1 MYIVYFT
8 RRMNMLK
15 NKNLLAT
22 IVALT
27 VMVVAALFMT
37 QKEQNNSSTSTEKVK
52 IGVLQFVT
60 HDSLDEIY
68 KGIKAGLEEGGY
80 TTTDNLEIDFMNA
93 EGDQSQVQTMSKKL
107 VDNGNELLIG
117 IATPAAQGLA
127 NATTELPIIM
137 GAVTDPVG
145 ANLVTDLKNPGGNI
159 TGVSDQTPVAD
170 AVSLIKEIT
179 PDAKT
184 IGVLYSSN
192 EDNSKIQVAEFK
204 AAAEE
209 AGYTVLEYAV
219 ASSNEIAATVEV
231 ASSKADVLFT
241 PVDNTVA
248 SAFSTVVSVANKT
261 KTPIF
266 TSVEDMV
273 EGGGIASVTLSQ
285 YDLGVATGKMAAK
298 ILDGANPADTPVQI
312 FNEGTVVVNQKV
324 AKELG
329 ITLSDDVISKASKV
343 IE

>member
-1 MYIVYFT
+1 M
-8 RRMNMLK
+8 MK

-22 IVALT
+22 IIALT
-27 VMVVAALFMT
+27 VMVVAALFLT
-37 QKEQNNSSTSTEKVK
+37 QKEQNNSTNSTEKVK

-80 TTTDNLEIDFMNA
+80 KTTENLSIDFMNA

-170 AVSLIKEIT
+170 TVSLIKEIT

-219 ASSNEIAATVEV
+219 ASSNELASTVEV
-231 ASSKADVLFT
+231 ASSKVDALFT

-248 SAFSTVVSVANKT
+248 SAFSTVVSVANKS

-285 YDLGVATGKMAAK
+285 YDLGVATGKMTAK

-329 ITLSDDVISKASKV
+329 ITLSDDVINQASKV

>member
-1 MYIVYFT
+1 M
-8 RRMNMLK
+8 K

-37 QKEQNNSSTSTEKVK
+37 QKEQSNSSTSREKVK

-80 TTTDNLEIDFMNA
+80 STTDNLDIDFMNA
-93 EGDQSQVQTMSKKL
+93 EADQSQVQTMSKKL

-145 ANLVTDLKNPGGNI
+145 ANLVKDLKNPGGNI

-170 AVSLIKEIT
+170 AISLIKQIT
-179 PDAKT
+179 PEAKT

-219 ASSNEIAATVEV
+219 ASSNELAATVEV
-231 ASSKADVLFT
+231 ATNKADVLFT

-298 ILDGANPADTPVQI
+298 ILDGANPGDTPVQI

-329 ITLSDDVISKASKV
+329 INLSEEIINKASKV

>member
-1 MYIVYFT
+1 
-8 RRMNMLK
+8 MLK

-27 VMVVAALFMT
+27 VMVVAALFWT
-37 QKEQNNSSTSTEKVK
+37 QKEQNNSTNSTEKVK

-117 IATPAAQGLA
+117 IATPAAQSLA

>member
-1 MYIVYFT
+1 
-8 RRMNMLK
+8 MLK

-22 IVALT
+22 IIALT

-37 QKEQNNSSTSTEKVK
+37 QKEQSSQSASSEKVK

-80 TTTDNLEIDFMNA
+80 STTDNLEIDFMNA
-93 EGDQSQVQTMSKKL
+93 EADQSQVQTMSKKL

-192 EDNSKIQVAEFK
+192 EDNSKIQVEEFK

-219 ASSNEIAATVEV
+219 ASSNELASTVEV
-231 ASSKADVLFT
+231 ATSKTDVLFT

-298 ILDGANPADTPVQI
+298 ILDGANPGDTPVQI
-312 FNEGTVVVNQKV
+312 FNEGTIVVNQKV

-329 ITLSDDVISKASKV
+329 ITLSDDVINQASKV

>member
-1 MYIVYFT
+1 M
-8 RRMNMLK
+8 K

-37 QKEQNNSSTSTEKVK
+37 QKEQSNSSTLTEKVK

>member
-1 MYIVYFT
+1 M
-8 RRMNMLK
+8 K
-15 NKNLLAT
+15 NKTLLSVVT
-22 IVALT
+22 AL
-27 VMVVAALFMT
+27 VVLVIGAFFFNKQEET
-37 QKEQNNSSTSTEKVK
+37 TSSTDQTQTVKV
-52 IGVLQFVT
+52 GVLQYVT

-68 KGIKAGLEEGGY
+68 KGIVAGLKEAGY
-80 TTTDNLEIDFMNA
+80 DDTSNLTIDFMNA

-107 VDNGNELLIG
+107 VDNGNQLLIG

-145 ANLVTDLKNPGGNI
+145 ANLVTDLNKPGGNI

-170 AVSLIKEIT
+170 EIELIKAIT

-192 EDNSKIQVAEFK
+192 EDNSKSQVAEFK
-204 AAAEE
+204 TAAEA
-209 AGYTVLEYAV
+209 AGYTVIEYAV
-219 ASSNEIAATVEV
+219 PSSNEIASTVEV
-231 ASSKADVLFT
+231 ATSKVDVLFT
-241 PVDNTVA
+241 PVDNTIA

-261 KTPIF
+261 KTPVY

-298 ILDGANPADTPVQI
+298 ILDGAEPATTPVEI
-312 FNEGTVVVNQKV
+312 FNEGSVVVNKTV
-324 AKELG
+324 ADELG
-329 ITLSDDVISKASKV
+329 LTIPADILESASRV

>member
-1 MYIVYFT
+1 M
-8 RRMNMLK
+8 MK

-22 IVALT
+22 IIALT
-27 VMVVAALFMT
+27 VMVVVALFLT
-37 QKEQNNSSTSTEKVK
+37 QKEQNNSTNSTEKVK

-80 TTTDNLEIDFMNA
+80 TTTENLSIDFMNA

-127 NATTELPIIM
+127 NATTELPIIL

-170 AVSLIKEIT
+170 TVSLIKEIT

-219 ASSNEIAATVEV
+219 ASSNELASTVEV
-231 ASSKADVLFT
+231 ASSKVDALFT

-248 SAFSTVVSVANKT
+248 SAFSTVVSVANKS

-285 YDLGVATGKMAAK
+285 YDLGVATGKMTAK

-329 ITLSDDVISKASKV
+329 ITLSDDVINQASKV

>member
-1 MYIVYFT
+1 M
-8 RRMNMLK
+8 K
-15 NKNLLAT
+15 NKNLLAI

-68 KGIKAGLEEGGY
+68 KGIKDGLEEGVY
-80 TTTDNLEIDFMNA
+80 STMDNLEIDFMNA

-179 PDAKT
+179 PEAKT

>member
-1 MYIVYFT
+1 M
-8 RRMNMLK
+8 K

-37 QKEQNNSSTSTEKVK
+37 QIEQSSQSASSEKVK

-80 TTTDNLEIDFMNA
+80 STTDNLEIDFMNA
-93 EGDQSQVQTMSKKL
+93 EADQSQVQTMSKKL

-192 EDNSKIQVAEFK
+192 EDNSKIQVEEFK

-219 ASSNEIAATVEV
+219 ASSNELASTVEV
-231 ASSKADVLFT
+231 ATSKTDVLFT

-312 FNEGTVVVNQKV
+312 FNEGTIVVNQKV

-329 ITLSDDVISKASKV
+329 ITLSDDVINQASKV

>member
-1 MYIVYFT
+1 M
-8 RRMNMLK
+8 MK

-22 IVALT
+22 IITLT
-27 VMVVAALFMT
+27 VMVVAALFLT
-37 QKEQNNSSTSTEKVK
+37 QKEQNNSTNSTEKVK

-80 TTTDNLEIDFMNA
+80 TTTENLSIDFMNA

-127 NATTELPIIM
+127 NATAELPIIM

-170 AVSLIKEIT
+170 TVSLIKEIT

-192 EDNSKIQVAEFK
+192 EDNSIIQVAEFK

-219 ASSNEIAATVEV
+219 ASSNELASTVEV
-231 ASSKADVLFT
+231 ASSKVDALFT

-248 SAFSTVVSVANKT
+248 SAFSTVVSVANKS

-285 YDLGVATGKMAAK
+285 YDLGVATGKMTAK

-329 ITLSDDVISKASKV
+329 ITLSDDVINQASKV

>member
-1 MYIVYFT
+1 M
-8 RRMNMLK
+8 MK

-22 IVALT
+22 IIALT
-27 VMVVAALFMT
+27 VMVVVALFLT
-37 QKEQNNSSTSTEKVK
+37 QKEQNNSTNSTEKVK
-52 IGVLQFVT
+52 IGVLQLVT

-80 TTTDNLEIDFMNA
+80 TTTENLSIDFMNA

-170 AVSLIKEIT
+170 TVSLIKEIT

-219 ASSNEIAATVEV
+219 ASSNELASTVEV
-231 ASSKADVLFT
+231 ASSKVDAFFT

-248 SAFSTVVSVANKT
+248 SAFSTVVSVANKS

-273 EGGGIASVTLSQ
+273 EGGGIASVTLNQ

-329 ITLSDDVISKASKV
+329 ITLSDEVINQASKV

>member
-1 MYIVYFT
+1 M
-8 RRMNMLK
+8 K

-22 IVALT
+22 IIALT
-27 VMVVAALFMT
+27 VMVVAALFLT
-37 QKEQNNSSTSTEKVK
+37 QKEQNNSTNSTEKVK

-80 TTTDNLEIDFMNA
+80 KTTENLSIDFMNA

-170 AVSLIKEIT
+170 TVSLIKEIT

-219 ASSNEIAATVEV
+219 ASSNELASTVEV
-231 ASSKADVLFT
+231 ASSKVDALFT

-248 SAFSTVVSVANKT
+248 SAFSTVVSVANKS

-285 YDLGVATGKMAAK
+285 YDLGVATGKMTAK

-329 ITLSDDVISKASKV
+329 ITLSDDVINQASKV

>member
-1 MYIVYFT
+1 
-8 RRMNMLK
+8 MLK

-22 IVALT
+22 IIALT
-27 VMVVAALFMT
+27 VMVIAALFLT
-37 QKEQNNSSTSTEKVK
+37 QKEQNNSSNSTEKVK

-80 TTTDNLEIDFMNA
+80 STTDNLEIDFMNA

>member
-1 MYIVYFT
+1 M
-8 RRMNMLK
+8 MK

-22 IVALT
+22 IIALT
-27 VMVVAALFMT
+27 VMVGVALFLT
-37 QKEQNNSSTSTEKVK
+37 QKEQNNSTNSTEKVK

-80 TTTDNLEIDFMNA
+80 TTTENLSIDFMNA

-107 VDNGNELLIG
+107 VENGNELLIG

-170 AVSLIKEIT
+170 TVSLIKEIT

-219 ASSNEIAATVEV
+219 ASSNELASTVEV
-231 ASSKADVLFT
+231 ASSKVDALFT

-248 SAFSTVVSVANKT
+248 SAFSTVVSVANKS

-285 YDLGVATGKMAAK
+285 YDLGVATGKMTAK

-329 ITLSDDVISKASKV
+329 ITLSDDVINQASKV

>member
-1 MYIVYFT
+1 M
-8 RRMNMLK
+8 MK

-22 IVALT
+22 IIALT
-27 VMVVAALFMT
+27 VMVVVALFLT
-37 QKEQNNSSTSTEKVK
+37 QKEQNNSTNSTEKVK

-80 TTTDNLEIDFMNA
+80 TTTENLSIDFMNA

-170 AVSLIKEIT
+170 TVSLIKEIT

-219 ASSNEIAATVEV
+219 ASSNELASTVEV
-231 ASSKADVLFT
+231 ASSKVDVLFT

-248 SAFSTVVSVANKT
+248 SAFSTVVSVANKS

-285 YDLGVATGKMAAK
+285 YDLGVATGKMTAK

-329 ITLSDDVISKASKV
+329 ITLSDDVINQASKV

>member
-1 MYIVYFT
+1 M
-8 RRMNMLK
+8 MK

-22 IVALT
+22 IIALT
-27 VMVVAALFMT
+27 VMVVAALFLT
-37 QKEQNNSSTSTEKVK
+37 QKEQNNSTNSTEKVK

-80 TTTDNLEIDFMNA
+80 TTTENLSIDFMNA

-170 AVSLIKEIT
+170 TVSLIKEIT

-219 ASSNEIAATVEV
+219 ASSNELASTVGV
-231 ASSKADVLFT
+231 ASSKVDALFT

-248 SAFSTVVSVANKT
+248 SAFSTVVSVANKS

-285 YDLGVATGKMAAK
+285 YDLGVATGKMTAK

-329 ITLSDDVISKASKV
+329 ITLSDDVINQASKV

>member
-1 MYIVYFT
+1 
-8 RRMNMLK
+8 MLK

-22 IVALT
+22 IIALT

-37 QKEQNNSSTSTEKVK
+37 QKEQSSQSASSEKVK

-80 TTTDNLEIDFMNA
+80 STTDNLEIDFMNA
-93 EGDQSQVQTMSKKL
+93 EADQSQVQTMSKKL

-145 ANLVTDLKNPGGNI
+145 ANLVTDLKNPGDNI

-219 ASSNEIAATVEV
+219 ASSNELASTVEV
-231 ASSKADVLFT
+231 ATSKADVLFT

-298 ILDGANPADTPVQI
+298 ILDGANPGDTPVQI

-329 ITLSDDVISKASKV
+329 ISLSEDIINQASKV

>member
-1 MYIVYFT
+1 
-8 RRMNMLK
+8 MLK

-37 QKEQNNSSTSTEKVK
+37 QKEQSNSSTSTEKVK

-93 EGDQSQVQTMSKKL
+93 EADQSQVQTMSKKL

-145 ANLVTDLKNPGGNI
+145 ANLVKDLKHPGGNI

-179 PDAKT
+179 PEAKT

-204 AAAEE
+204 AAAEK

-219 ASSNEIAATVEV
+219 ASSNELAATVEV
-231 ASSKADVLFT
+231 ATSKADVLFT

-298 ILDGANPADTPVQI
+298 ILDGANPGDTLVQI
-312 FNEGTVVVNQKV
+312 FNEGTVVINQKV

-329 ITLSDDVISKASKV
+329 ISLSEEIINKASKV

>member
-1 MYIVYFT
+1 
-8 RRMNMLK
+8 MLK

-93 EGDQSQVQTMSKKL
+93 EGDQSKVQTMSKKL

>member
-1 MYIVYFT
+1 
-8 RRMNMLK
+8 MLK

-60 HDSLDEIY
+60 YDSLDEIY

>member
-1 MYIVYFT
+1 
-8 RRMNMLK
+8 MLK

-22 IVALT
+22 IIALT

-37 QKEQNNSSTSTEKVK
+37 QKEQSSQSASSEKVK

-80 TTTDNLEIDFMNA
+80 STTDNLEIDFMNA

-204 AAAEE
+204 VAAEE

>member
-1 MYIVYFT
+1 M
-8 RRMNMLK
+8 MK

-22 IVALT
+22 IIALT
-27 VMVVAALFMT
+27 VMVVAALFLT
-37 QKEQNNSSTSTEKVK
+37 QKEQNNSTNSTEKVK

-80 TTTDNLEIDFMNA
+80 TTTENLSIDFMNA

-170 AVSLIKEIT
+170 TVTLIKEIT

-219 ASSNEIAATVEV
+219 ASSNELASTVEV
-231 ASSKADVLFT
+231 ASSKVDALFT

-248 SAFSTVVSVANKT
+248 SAFSTVVSVANKS

-285 YDLGVATGKMAAK
+285 YDLGVATGKMTAK

-329 ITLSDDVISKASKV
+329 ITLSDDVINQASKV

>member
-1 MYIVYFT
+1 M
-8 RRMNMLK
+8 K

-37 QKEQNNSSTSTEKVK
+37 QKEQSNSSTSTEKVK

>member
-1 MYIVYFT
+1 
-8 RRMNMLK
+8 MLK

-37 QKEQNNSSTSTEKVK
+37 QKEQTSQSASSEKVK

-80 TTTDNLEIDFMNA
+80 STTDNLEIDFMNA
-93 EGDQSQVQTMSKKL
+93 EADQSQVQTMSKKL

-192 EDNSKIQVAEFK
+192 EDNSKIQVEEFK

-219 ASSNEIAATVEV
+219 ASSNELASTVEV
-231 ASSKADVLFT
+231 ATSKTDVLFT

-285 YDLGVATGKMAAK
+285 YDLGVATGKIAAK
-298 ILDGANPADTPVQI
+298 ILDGANPGDTPVQI
-312 FNEGTVVVNQKV
+312 FNEGTIVVNQKV

-329 ITLSDDVISKASKV
+329 ITLSDDVINQASKV

>member
-1 MYIVYFT
+1 M
-8 RRMNMLK
+8 MK

-22 IVALT
+22 IIALT
-27 VMVVAALFMT
+27 VMVVAALFLT
-37 QKEQNNSSTSTEKVK
+37 QKEQSSQSASSEKVK

-80 TTTDNLEIDFMNA
+80 STTDNLEIDFMNA

>member
-1 MYIVYFT
+1 M
-8 RRMNMLK
+8 MK

-22 IVALT
+22 IIALT
-27 VMVVAALFMT
+27 VIVVAALFLT
-37 QKEQNNSSTSTEKVK
+37 QKEQNNSTNSTEKVK

-80 TTTDNLEIDFMNA
+80 TTTENLSIDFMNA

-170 AVSLIKEIT
+170 TVSLIKEIT

-219 ASSNEIAATVEV
+219 ASSNELASTVEV
-231 ASSKADVLFT
+231 ASSKVDALFT

-248 SAFSTVVSVANKT
+248 SAFSTVVSVANKS

-285 YDLGVATGKMAAK
+285 YDLGVATGKMTAK

-329 ITLSDDVISKASKV
+329 ITLSDDVINQASKV

>member
-1 MYIVYFT
+1 
-8 RRMNMLK
+8 MLK

-22 IVALT
+22 IIALT

-37 QKEQNNSSTSTEKVK
+37 QKEQSSQSASSEKVK

-80 TTTDNLEIDFMNA
+80 STTDNLEIDFMNA
-93 EGDQSQVQTMSKKL
+93 EADQSQVQTMSKKL

-145 ANLVTDLKNPGGNI
+145 ANLVTNLKNPGGNI

-192 EDNSKIQVAEFK
+192 EDNSKIQVEEFK

-219 ASSNEIAATVEV
+219 ASSNELASTVEV
-231 ASSKADVLFT
+231 ATSKTDVLFT

-329 ITLSDDVISKASKV
+329 ITLSDDVINQASKV

>member
-1 MYIVYFT
+1 M
-8 RRMNMLK
+8 MK

-22 IVALT
+22 IIALT
-27 VMVVAALFMT
+27 VMVVAALFLT
-37 QKEQNNSSTSTEKVK
+37 QKEQNNSTNSTEKVK

-80 TTTDNLEIDFMNA
+80 TTTENLSIDFMNA

-117 IATPAAQGLA
+117 IATPAARGLA

-170 AVSLIKEIT
+170 TVSLIKEIT

-219 ASSNEIAATVEV
+219 ASSNELASTVEV
-231 ASSKADVLFT
+231 ASSKVDALFT

-248 SAFSTVVSVANKT
+248 SAFSTVVSVANKS

-285 YDLGVATGKMAAK
+285 YDLGVATGKMTAK

-329 ITLSDDVISKASKV
+329 ITLSDDVINQASKV

>member
-1 MYIVYFT
+1 M
-8 RRMNMLK
+8 MK

-22 IVALT
+22 IIALT
-27 VMVVAALFMT
+27 VMVVVALFLT
-37 QKEQNNSSTSTEKVK
+37 QKEQNNSTNSTEKVK

-80 TTTDNLEIDFMNA
+80 TTTENLSIDFMNA

-170 AVSLIKEIT
+170 TVSLIKEIT

-219 ASSNEIAATVEV
+219 ASSNELASTVEV
-231 ASSKADVLFT
+231 ASSKVDALFT

-248 SAFSTVVSVANKT
+248 SAFSTVVSVANKN

-273 EGGGIASVTLSQ
+273 EDGGIASVTLSQ
-285 YDLGVATGKMAAK
+285 YDLGVATGKMTAK

-329 ITLSDDVISKASKV
+329 ITLSDDVINQASKV

>member
-1 MYIVYFT
+1 M
-8 RRMNMLK
+8 K

-22 IVALT
+22 IIALT
-27 VMVVAALFMT
+27 VMVVAALLLT
-37 QKEQNNSSTSTEKVK
+37 QKEQNNSTNSTEKVK

-80 TTTDNLEIDFMNA
+80 TTTENLSIDFMNA

-170 AVSLIKEIT
+170 TVSLIKEIT

-219 ASSNEIAATVEV
+219 ASSNELASTVEV
-231 ASSKADVLFT
+231 ASSKVDALFT

-248 SAFSTVVSVANKT
+248 SAFSTVVSVANKS

-285 YDLGVATGKMAAK
+285 YDLGVATGKMTAK

-329 ITLSDDVISKASKV
+329 IILSDDVINQARKV

>member
-1 MYIVYFT
+1 M
-8 RRMNMLK
+8 MK

-22 IVALT
+22 IIALT
-27 VMVVAALFMT
+27 VMVVVALFLT
-37 QKEQNNSSTSTEKVK
+37 QKEQNNSTNSTEKVK

-80 TTTDNLEIDFMNA
+80 TTTENLSIDFMNA

-170 AVSLIKEIT
+170 TVSLIKEIT

-192 EDNSKIQVAEFK
+192 EDNSKIQVAEFR

-219 ASSNEIAATVEV
+219 ASSNELASTVEV
-231 ASSKADVLFT
+231 ASSKVDALFT

-248 SAFSTVVSVANKT
+248 SAFSTVVSVANKS

-285 YDLGVATGKMAAK
+285 YDLGVATGKMTAK

-329 ITLSDDVISKASKV
+329 ITLSDDVINQASKV

>member
-1 MYIVYFT
+1 
-8 RRMNMLK
+8 MLK

-37 QKEQNNSSTSTEKVK
+37 KKEQSNSSTSTEKVK

-80 TTTDNLEIDFMNA
+80 STTDNLDIDFMNA
-93 EGDQSQVQTMSKKL
+93 EADQSQVQTMSKKL

-145 ANLVTDLKNPGGNI
+145 ANLVKDLKNPGGSI

-219 ASSNEIAATVEV
+219 ASSNELAATVEV
-231 ASSKADVLFT
+231 ATSKADVLFT

-298 ILDGANPADTPVQI
+298 ILDGANPGDTPVQI

-329 ITLSDDVISKASKV
+329 INLSEDIINKASKV

>member
-1 MYIVYFT
+1 M
-8 RRMNMLK
+8 K

-37 QKEQNNSSTSTEKVK
+37 QKEQTRQSASSEKVK

-80 TTTDNLEIDFMNA
+80 STTDNLEIDFMNA
-93 EGDQSQVQTMSKKL
+93 EADQSQVQTMSKKL

-145 ANLVTDLKNPGGNI
+145 ANLVSDLKNPGGNI

-192 EDNSKIQVAEFK
+192 EDNSKIQVEEFK

-219 ASSNEIAATVEV
+219 ASSNELASTVEV
-231 ASSKADVLFT
+231 ATSKTDVLFT

-285 YDLGVATGKMAAK
+285 YNLGVATGKMAAK

-329 ITLSDDVISKASKV
+329 ITLSDDVINQASKV

>member
-1 MYIVYFT
+1 M
-8 RRMNMLK
+8 MK

-22 IVALT
+22 IIALT
-27 VMVVAALFMT
+27 VMVVAALFLT
-37 QKEQNNSSTSTEKVK
+37 QKEQNNSTNSTEKVK

-80 TTTDNLEIDFMNA
+80 TTTENLSIDFMNA

-170 AVSLIKEIT
+170 TVSLIKEIT

-192 EDNSKIQVAEFK
+192 EDNSIIQVAEFK

-219 ASSNEIAATVEV
+219 ASSNELASTVEV
-231 ASSKADVLFT
+231 ASSKVDALFT

-248 SAFSTVVSVANKT
+248 SAFSTVVSVANKS

-285 YDLGVATGKMAAK
+285 YDLGVATGKMTAK

-329 ITLSDDVISKASKV
+329 ITLSDDVINQASKV

>member
-1 MYIVYFT
+1 
-8 RRMNMLK
+8 MLK

-27 VMVVAALFMT
+27 VMVVAALLMT
-37 QKEQNNSSTSTEKVK
+37 QKEQSSQSASSEKVK

-80 TTTDNLEIDFMNA
+80 STTDNLEIDFMNA
-93 EGDQSQVQTMSKKL
+93 EADQSQVQTMSKKL

-145 ANLVTDLKNPGGNI
+145 ANLVSDLKNPGGNI

-219 ASSNEIAATVEV
+219 ASSNELASTVEV
-231 ASSKADVLFT
+231 ATSKTDVLFT

-298 ILDGANPADTPVQI
+298 ILDGANPGDTPVQI
-312 FNEGTVVVNQKV
+312 FNEGTIVVNQKV

-329 ITLSDDVISKASKV
+329 ITLSDDVINQASKV

>member
-1 MYIVYFT
+1 M
-8 RRMNMLK
+8 K

-22 IVALT
+22 IIALT

-37 QKEQNNSSTSTEKVK
+37 QKEQSSQSASSEKVK

-80 TTTDNLEIDFMNA
+80 STTDNLEIDFMNA
-93 EGDQSQVQTMSKKL
+93 EADQSQVQTMSKKL

-204 AAAEE
+204 VAAEE

-219 ASSNEIAATVEV
+219 ASSNELASTVEV
-231 ASSKADVLFT
+231 ATSKTDVLFT

-298 ILDGANPADTPVQI
+298 ILDGANPGDTPVQI
-312 FNEGTVVVNQKV
+312 FNEGTIVVNQKV

-329 ITLSDDVISKASKV
+329 ISLSEDIINQASKV

>member
-1 MYIVYFT
+1 M
-8 RRMNMLK
+8 K

-22 IVALT
+22 IIALT
-27 VMVVAALFMT
+27 VMVVAALFLT
-37 QKEQNNSSTSTEKVK
+37 QKEQNNSTNSTEKVK

-80 TTTDNLEIDFMNA
+80 TTAENLSIDFMNA

-170 AVSLIKEIT
+170 TVSLIKEIT
-179 PDAKT
+179 PNAKT

-219 ASSNEIAATVEV
+219 ASSNELASTVEV
-231 ASSKADVLFT
+231 ASSKVDALFT

-248 SAFSTVVSVANKT
+248 SAFSTVVSVVNKT

-312 FNEGTVVVNQKV
+312 FNEGTIVVNQKV

-329 ITLSDDVISKASKV
+329 ITLSDDVINQASKV

>member
-1 MYIVYFT
+1 
-8 RRMNMLK
+8 MLK

-37 QKEQNNSSTSTEKVK
+37 QKEQSNSSTSTVKVK

-80 TTTDNLEIDFMNA
+80 STTDNLDIDFMNA
-93 EGDQSQVQTMSKKL
+93 EADQSQVQTMSKKL
-107 VDNGNELLIG
+107 VDNGSELLIG

-127 NATTELPIIM
+127 NATTELPIVM

-145 ANLVTDLKNPGGNI
+145 ANLVKDLKNPGGNI

-179 PDAKT
+179 PEAKT

-219 ASSNEIAATVEV
+219 ASSNELAATVEV
-231 ASSKADVLFT
+231 ATSKADVLFT

-298 ILDGANPADTPVQI
+298 ILDGANPGDTPVQI

-329 ITLSDDVISKASKV
+329 INLSEEIINKASKV